1 MITAE
6 QKPMQE
12 IIASVAPYDRIL
24 LIGCNE
30 CVTVCSAGGR
40 KEVGLLASALA
51 RPRNAFAYGGDDVDL
66 AALAAAYAYGI
77 ASNHPF
83 VDGNERVAYVVCRTF
98 LRLNGVDFEATAE
111 EKFGAFMRL
120 AAGQTSEEELAA
132 WIRERR
138 VDLA

>member
-1 MITAE
+1 MDEPTWIRDEAVAAIHHRQIAE
-6 QKPMQE
+6 H
-12 IIASVAPYDRIL
+12 
-24 LIGCNE
+24 
-30 CVTVCSAGGR
+30 GGTDGVR
-40 KEVGLLASALA
+40 DPGLLASALA
-51 RPRNAFAYGGDDVDL
+51 RPRNAFTYGGDDVDL

-83 VDGNERVAYVVCRTF
+83 VDGNKRVAYVVCRTF

-111 EKFGAFMRL
+111 QKYGAFMRL